1 MRDSKAW
8 TIIGLLWGTMAAQ
21 LAIIVILV
29 LMLVGCSSPTE
40 PKFDCMYYPE
50 YGKWIGEDC
59 ETSSTTVDTELE
71 NTLFA
76 TGMNTPLAIDQQKG
90 PPRFVCNNSEH
101 PPPWCDDN
109 NWTEDLP
116 PGQQP

>member
-50 YGKWIGEDC
+50 YNKWIGEDC

-71 NTLFA
+71 NDLFA
-76 TGMNTPLAIDQQKG
+76 TYTLLRNYWVTVNPAG
-90 PPRFVCNNSEH
+90 
-101 PPPWCDDN
+101 
-109 NWTEDLP
+109 
-116 PGQQP
+116 